1 METKPGTAPPSLDNL
16 ASTGAAVRTEISQ
29 WGKVN
34 TTERAQHGNRY
45 SEWTAA
51 LRRADL
57 LPAETL
63 LPTIVVPDCGALPP
77 AMQRARARTCE
88 PALLAQIRA
97 HQWGYWFD
105 LGGGQSTL
113 GAIAAEAGVQR
124 TARQRMLY
132 RMNAINGA
140 IAALY
145 GGAPHGA
152 RVLDLA
158 CNHGAFSLDLL
169 ARGAGFAR
177 GVDLRAGNVEKA
189 RLLQR
194 HLGLEN
200 AEFVQGDIYAE
211 TGADY
216 DIVLCLGLM
225 YHVTRP
231 WELVELCHRL
241 CTGVAVIDTITHR
254 EPFSGFTLG
263 FGQLIPL
270 EHAAGAIQVE
280 LHPTYR
286 GLIDLMRGAGFREV
300 IEVEGV
306 PDPAW
311 VNWEKDVY
319 AVKLRRCLIGLK

>member
-1 METKPGTAPPSLDNL
+1 METKAGPLTPSLDHVH
-16 ASTGAAVRTEISQ
+16 AGGATTRTAVSQ
-29 WGKVN
+29 WGKFD
-34 TTERAQHGNRY
+34 TADHAQHGNRY
-45 SEWTAA
+45 AEWTAA
-51 LRRADL
+51 LRKADL
-57 LPAETL
+57 LPVEQLVPAIT
-63 LPTIVVPDCGALPP
+63 VPDCGALRP
-77 AMQRARARTCE
+77 AMALAQSRPLD

-105 LGGGQSTL
+105 LGHGQSTL
-113 GAIAAEAGVQR
+113 GETAAETGAQR

-140 IAALY
+140 VMALY
-145 GGAPHGA
+145 GGALEGR

-169 ARGAGFAR
+169 ARGAAQAR
-177 GVDLRAGNVEKA
+177 GVDLRRENIAKAG
-189 RLLQR
+189 LLAR
-194 HLGLEN
+194 HLGAVN

-211 TGADY
+211 VEGRY

-231 WELVELCHRL
+231 WELVELCYRL
-241 CTGVAVIDTITHR
+241 CTGMAVIDTITHR
-254 EPFSGFTLG
+254 EPFSGFLLG
-263 FGQLIPL
+263 FGQLIPQ
-270 EHAAGAIQVE
+270 EHAAGAINAE

-286 GLIDLMRGAGFREV
+286 GLIDLMRGVGFREV

-306 PDPAW
+306 PDPSW

>member
-1 METKPGTAPPSLDNL
+1 MEARPGTPSLDNV
-16 ASTGAAVRTEISQ
+16 ASSGSAVRTELAQ
-29 WGKVN
+29 WGRFD
-34 TTERAQHGNRY
+34 TADRAQHGNRY
-45 SEWTAA
+45 AEWTAA
-51 LRRADL
+51 LRKADL
-57 LPAETL
+57 LPLERL
-63 LPTIVVPDCGALPP
+63 LPTVTVPDCGALPP
-77 AMQRARARTCE
+77 AMGLAQSRPLD
-88 PALLAQIRA
+88 PALLAQIRT

-105 LGGGQSTL
+105 LGHGQSTL
-113 GAIAAEAGVQR
+113 GAIAGETGIQR

-132 RMNAINGA
+132 RMNAIDGA

-145 GGAPHGA
+145 GGALAGT

-169 ARGAGFAR
+169 ARGAARAR
-177 GVDLRAGNVEKA
+177 GVDLRPENIEKA
-189 RLLQR
+189 GLLRR
-194 HLGLEN
+194 HLGVN
-200 AEFVQGDIYAE
+200 AAEFVQGDIYAE
-211 TGADY
+211 AGRRY

-231 WELVELCHRL
+231 WELVELCYQL
-241 CTGVAVIDTITHR
+241 CTGIAVIDTITHR
-254 EPFSGFTLG
+254 EPFSGFLLG

-270 EHAAGAIQVE
+270 EHAAGAINAE

-286 GLIDLMRGAGFREV
+286 GLIDLMRGVGFREV

-306 PDPAW
+306 PDPSW

>member
-1 METKPGTAPPSLDNL
+1 MDIKAGTLAPSLDHVG
-16 ASTGAAVRTEISQ
+16 ATGATVRNERAQ
-29 WGKVN
+29 WGRFD
-34 TTERAQHGNRY
+34 TADRAQHGNRY
-45 SEWTAA
+45 AEWTAA
-51 LRRADL
+51 LRKADL
-57 LPAETL
+57 LPLERL
-63 LPTIVVPDCGALPP
+63 LPAVEIPDCGALPP
-77 AMQRARARTCE
+77 AMQRAQSRPLD

-105 LGGGQSTL
+105 LGHGQSTL
-113 GAIAAEAGVQR
+113 GETAAETGVQR

-132 RMNAINGA
+132 RMNAIDGA

-145 GGAPHGA
+145 GGALHGA

-169 ARGAGFAR
+169 ARGAAEAR
-177 GVDLRAGNVEKA
+177 GVDLRPENIEKA
-189 RLLQR
+189 QLLQR
-194 HLGLEN
+194 HLGIDN
-200 AEFVQGDIYAE
+200 AGFVQGDIYAE
-211 TGADY
+211 AGGRY

-231 WELVELCHRL
+231 WELVELCYRL
-241 CTGVAVIDTITHR
+241 CTGMAVIDTITHR
-254 EPFSGFTLG
+254 EPFSGFLLG

-270 EHAAGAIQVE
+270 EHAAGAINTE

-286 GLIDLMRGAGFREV
+286 GLIDLMRGVGFRDV

-311 VNWEKDVY
+311 TGWDKDVY